1 MKAHKKLR
9 LLIILF
15 IIVLFLAGS
24 GVVIKNIVLNRITKK
39 VQASF
44 EYSHLHV
51 SVFPPVLILEDV
63 RARTPSPLF
72 SAKRIAVRISYGS
85 LLTRE
90 RSFNVSIER
99 PILRLD
105 GTSPKTEKEKKE
117 VSFSLPFSVEAGSVK
132 EGEFYFRGKEV
143 SFQSK
148 NINARF
154 SQKKGD
160 FSIKA
165 EAERNVLSLDPTR
178 PLVEGKVILSVNR
191 RGKEI
196 IIKRIEIDG
205 SDFDFKA
212 EGSLLNPLN
221 PDLRLET
228 SLKSKASFVVDF
240 LHLPFDWE
248 GEAEGEGIL
257 TRSSEGIA
265 FKGNFSSENLVLN
278 RVFLGKVNGKID
290 FNEKAAKTV
299 EFNIQKESMP
309 PEFVRINLAEDR
321 IVGEVQGVCLDPIMN
336 YFSLPWP
343 VKSPAWGSF
352 SIENEEL
359 RADAE
364 FRDEDFEAE
373 LDRFPFDGRVKFK
386 WDGKNEFSF
395 SSQDLSSSFG
405 NIDVE
410 GKAEVGK
417 EVDITIQ
424 GEIKDVKQARQ
435 FTSVILAKNFD
446 FPEIRGKGKSNIHI
460 FGDYDFPQIKADF
473 AFTPG
478 GYDKFDVDS
487 VEGEVELIRDD
498 FFGRFR
504 IDDPLMKGRISLFSN
519 PEGLKVDIRLDR
531 AFVERIFSG
540 FDIDFPLSGEASG
553 NFEVKLKN
561 EDIHLKSTFSS
572 SSLNFADKN
581 LRDIS
586 GKLEWK
592 GDALSFSDL
601 QFHLHGGVVKGDASV
616 DLLAEDFD
624 IDISGE
630 EIDLSTFYA
639 DVKGR
644 SLVTRKGP
652 LVWS

>member
-160 FSIKA
+160 FSIQA
-165 EAERNVLSLDPTR
+165 EAERNVLLLDPTR

-212 EGSLLNPLN
+212 EGSTPG
-221 PDLRLET
+221 
-228 SLKSKASFVVDF
+228 DF
-240 LHLPFDWE
+240 
-248 GEAEGEGIL
+248 
-257 TRSSEGIA
+257 
-265 FKGNFSSENLVLN
+265 FK
-278 RVFLGKVNGKID
+278 
-290 FNEKAAKTV
+290 
-299 EFNIQKESMP
+299 
-309 PEFVRINLAEDR
+309 
-321 IVGEVQGVCLDPIMN
+321 
-336 YFSLPWP
+336 
-343 VKSPAWGSF
+343 VKS
-352 SIENEEL
+352 
-359 RADAE
+359 
-364 FRDEDFEAE
+364 
-373 LDRFPFDGRVKFK
+373 
-386 WDGKNEFSF
+386 
-395 SSQDLSSSFG
+395 
-405 NIDVE
+405 
-410 GKAEVGK
+410 
-417 EVDITIQ
+417 
-424 GEIKDVKQARQ
+424 
-435 FTSVILAKNFD
+435 
-446 FPEIRGKGKSNIHI
+446 
-460 FGDYDFPQIKADF
+460 
-473 AFTPG
+473 
-478 GYDKFDVDS
+478 
-487 VEGEVELIRDD
+487 LIRC
-498 FFGRFR
+498 R
-504 IDDPLMKGRISLFSN
+504 
-519 PEGLKVDIRLDR
+519 
-531 AFVERIFSG
+531 
-540 FDIDFPLSGEASG
+540 
-553 NFEVKLKN
+553 
-561 EDIHLKSTFSS
+561 FSS
-572 SSLNFADKN
+572 SSF
-581 LRDIS
+581 
-586 GKLEWK
+586 
-592 GDALSFSDL
+592 
-601 QFHLHGGVVKGDASV
+601 
-616 DLLAEDFD
+616 
-624 IDISGE
+624 
-630 EIDLSTFYA
+630 
-639 DVKGR
+639 
-644 SLVTRKGP
+644 
-652 LVWS
+652 